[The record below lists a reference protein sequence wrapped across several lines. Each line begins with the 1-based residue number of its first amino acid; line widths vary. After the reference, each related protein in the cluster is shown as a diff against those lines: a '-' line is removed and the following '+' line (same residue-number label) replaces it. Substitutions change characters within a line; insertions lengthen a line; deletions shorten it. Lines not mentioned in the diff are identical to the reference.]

1 MEKVKKEKGVKIKV
15 DIIRKIIKT
24 IPQRIITFTNHNIQ
38 KVLHTPVKGKDT
50 HKISLGKLLWTL
62 NQKFLTK
69 KKKGGKIKKRER
81 ERANDDLNKQ
91 NDGKQSQPAAPKYL
105 HFQKHHQHGYVN

>member
-38 KVLHTPVKGKDT
+38 KVLHTPVKGKYT

-69 KKKGGKIKKRER
+69 KKKGGKSKKRER
-81 ERANDDLNKQ
+81 ERTMI
-91 NDGKQSQPAAPKYL
+91 
-105 HFQKHHQHGYVN
+105 